1 MGEGV
6 IGWITGEAWQGK
18 LPAEQMR
25 VLGVWRKSAWDAEGG
40 LIVFFVVGWRGAG
53 MEGMSCGWMGGYIVE
68 AGLESWR
75 GPFFR
80 GRYARRR
87 KRTG

>member
-18 LPAEQMR
+18 LPAEQLR

-40 LIVFFVVGWRGAG
+40 LIVSLLLVGGVR
-53 MEGMSCGWMGGYIVE
+53 EWM
-68 AGLESWR
+68 A
-75 GPFFR
+75 
-80 GRYARRR
+80 
-87 KRTG
+87 